1 METVGTEKSKEL
13 KIPKT
18 EKHTERK
25 IRKKNESDNSGFK
38 SEGDQNQAQNPR
50 HKISV
55 LTIVKILELSKIS
68 SWVNLLEL

>member
-18 EKHTERK
+18 EKHTQRK

-38 SEGDQNQAQNPR
+38 SEGDQN
-50 HKISV
+50 
-55 LTIVKILELSKIS
+55 
-68 SWVNLLEL
+68 